1 MGSGKG
7 AEHQAEEADADLGI
21 PRVAR
26 WADCD
31 LSAGLVRLPR
41 DDRKLG
47 LRDRRRAAAAA
58 LPHSSAVRGWIYFPI
73 VATLRAASGPC
84 WSSTS
89 KASAPLRMG
98 TFNSIALS
106 YLDPGAS
113 PTTTKLVFFDT
124 DPETLPPREVIASV
138 ATSRE

>member
-21 PRVAR
+21 SSVAR

-47 LRDRRRAAAAA
+47 FGIGQEQQQQLFHI
-58 LPHSSAVRGWIYFPI
+58 L
-73 VATLRAASGPC
+73 L
-84 WSSTS
+84 
-89 KASAPLRMG
+89 L
-98 TFNSIALS
+98 
-106 YLDPGAS
+106 
-113 PTTTKLVFFDT
+113 
-124 DPETLPPREVIASV
+124 
-138 ATSRE
+138 